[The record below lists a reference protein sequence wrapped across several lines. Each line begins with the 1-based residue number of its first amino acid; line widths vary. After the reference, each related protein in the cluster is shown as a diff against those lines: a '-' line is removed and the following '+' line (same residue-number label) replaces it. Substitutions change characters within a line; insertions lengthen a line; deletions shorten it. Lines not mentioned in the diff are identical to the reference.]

1 MKIISL
7 YYVLMV
13 ERCGSLNKAAE
24 KLYISQP
31 NLSFAIS
38 SLEKELGVRLFART
52 TKEVKPT
59 RAGETF
65 VTYAR
70 DMLTLRDSAAAALGD
85 FEKAVEGGVMIGA
98 SSIPEKYFLP
108 EIMAAFNERY
118 PQVSFQVYAG
128 DSERVIARLAAG
140 ELDFVIGTHA
150 LSSVLIR
157 PADEGEGL
165 NVTTYNISYCTIDM
179 YTNALLT
186 AGLQDANV
194 YVAAP
199 SNISGTSA
207 LIGAVKGYAE
217 MNGSKVDEQALETA
231 VNELVVTGDLG
242 TSLGDSETASDMVAY
257 IKQQILENNV
267 SSDAD
272 IEKIIRDA
280 MEKFDIKLSD
290 DQIQQLIDLMHK
302 ISKLDIDVDALA
314 KQAGEI
320 YNKLKDMGLDLSKV
334 DTKQVGNFITRFFDR
349 IMSLVNQFIG

>member
-1 MKIISL
+1 MKSIKKL
-7 YYVLMV
+7 TALVLALTLVLGMGV
-13 ERCGSLNKAAE
+13 TAQAAE
-24 KLYISQP
+24 
-31 NLSFAIS
+31 
-38 SLEKELGVRLFART
+38 GD
-52 TKEVKPT
+52 KPI
-59 RAGETF
+59 
-65 VTYAR
+65 
-70 DMLTLRDSAAAALGD
+70 LALGAD
-85 FEKAVEGGVMIGA
+85 LSADQRATVLGLLGISESDLGDYDVISITNAEEHQYLDSYL
-98 SSIPEKYFLP
+98 SS
-108 EIMAAFNERY
+108 
-118 PQVSFQVYAG
+118 S
-128 DSERVIARLAAG
+128 
-140 ELDFVIGTHA
+140 VIGTHA

-207 LIGAVKGYAE
+207 LIGAVKGYAD